1 MWSNQNGV
9 KKMSKSKRMKVA
21 SLFAGLL
28 LCMVLMQTAFAAG
41 NQNNFTVNFTNTG
54 NMNNSSVTISPII
67 TQTDELVD
75 GNQNQFTANPTNAD
89 IMINSPITISPTITQ
104 TELAT
109 GNAIAD
115 NTTIEN
121 ATNENTNTGN
131 TIVDNTTAENTAVN
145 SVSPSGYG
153 TGLTAGSGTRLT
165 VSFTN
170 GGNETLNL
178 TPKVVVTPNSQNQIN
193 ESWIT
198 ISPTNATVAPGSVQN
213 FVVEINVPRG
223 TESGDYQ
230 TTIAFTD
237 DLVSNTT
244 QYVNSTQLDVTVQP
258 QPKIE
263 LQTSYISDNVEA
275 GKEYEYQM
283 KIKNVAAEDITID
296 PKLSNYNYYP
306 GYAQAFGNDAIEI
319 FAPSNIKA
327 GEVANI
333 TMRIHVPE
341 NVTGFYNGY
350 IDMNINGKIND
361 GSSPQISL
369 SFNVWQLSVVPY
381 VKTFNTTTNA
391 SITIEVS
398 TSKYDSAMGL
408 RISPIQEKPSFEL
421 GLTYN
426 SNPVNMTRV
435 KSIESAS
442 PSVGSSFPIWAI
454 ENGNIY
460 QNSFDNYVE
469 TYTISGAIGNWKLDI
484 LPKNTNNFGYSLI
497 RGDSNPVITGNEI
510 TENTTNE
517 SVLPYTQPTPSAEIG
532 IRQLYTIGNKTP

>member
-1 MWSNQNGV
+1 
-9 KKMSKSKRMKVA
+9 MSESKGIKVA
-21 SLFAGLL
+21 SLFVGLL
-28 LCMVLMQTAFAAG
+28 LCMVLMQTALATE
-41 NQNNFTVNFTNTG
+41 NQNQFTVNFTNTG
-54 NMNNSSVTISPII
+54 NMNSSS
-67 TQTDELVD
+67 L
-75 GNQNQFTANPTNAD
+75 
-89 IMINSPITISPTITQ
+89 TISPTITQ
-104 TELAT
+104 TNLAT
-109 GNAIAD
+109 GNVIAD
-115 NTTIEN
+115 NATTGN

-131 TIVDNTTAENTAVN
+131 AIVGKTTAGNAAVN

-153 TGLTAGSGTRLT
+153 TGLTAGSGTQLT

-178 TPKVVVTPNSQNQIN
+178 TPKVVVTPNSQNNIN

-213 FVVEINVPRG
+213 FVVEINVPIG

-230 TTIAFTD
+230 ATIAFTD
-237 DLVSNTT
+237 DLVPNST
-244 QYVNSTQLDVTVQP
+244 QYINSTQLDVFVQA

-263 LQTSYISDNVEA
+263 IQASYISDNVEA

-283 KIKNVAAEDITID
+283 KIKNVAAEEITID
-296 PKLSNYNYYP
+296 PKLSNYNYYS

-341 NVTGFYNGY
+341 NVTGSYNGY
-350 IDMNINGKIND
+350 IDMNINGKVND

-369 SFNVWQLSVVPY
+369 SFSVWQPPVVPY

-391 SITIEVS
+391 PITIEVS

-421 GLTYN
+421 GLACN
-426 SNPVNMTRV
+426 SSPVNMTLV

-442 PSVGSSFPIWAI
+442 PSVGSFSPIWAI

-460 QNSFDNYVE
+460 QNSGESYVE
-469 TYTISGAIGNWKLDI
+469 TYTVPGAIGDWELTI
-484 LPKNTNNFGYSLI
+484 LPKSTNNFGYSI
-497 RGDSNPVITGNEI
+497 TKGTNNPAITGNVT
-510 TENTTNE
+510 TEKGCYPI
-517 SVLPYTQPTPSAEIG
+517 VLPYLFKSI
-532 IRQLYTIGNKTP
+532 

>member
-1 MWSNQNGV
+1 
-9 KKMSKSKRMKVA
+9 MSESKGIKVA
-21 SLFAGLL
+21 SLFVGLL
-28 LCMVLMQTAFAAG
+28 LCMVLMQTALATE
-41 NQNNFTVNFTNTG
+41 NQNQFTVNFTNTG
-54 NMNNSSVTISPII
+54 NMNSSSLTISPTI
-67 TQTDELVD
+67 TQTELAA
-75 GNQNQFTANPTNAD
+75 GNQNKFTANQNEFTANPTNAGN
-89 IMINSPITISPTITQ
+89 MINSPITISPTITQ
-104 TELAT
+104 TNLAT
-109 GNAIAD
+109 GNVIAD
-115 NTTIEN
+115 NATTGN

-131 TIVDNTTAENTAVN
+131 AIVGKTTAGNAAVN

-153 TGLTAGSGTRLT
+153 TGLTAGSGTQLT

-178 TPKVVVTPNSQNQIN
+178 TPKVVVTPNSQNNIN

-213 FVVEINVPRG
+213 FVVEINVPIG

-230 TTIAFTD
+230 ATIAFTD
-237 DLVSNTT
+237 DLVPNST
-244 QYVNSTQLDVTVQP
+244 QYINSTQLDVFVQA

-263 LQTSYISDNVEA
+263 LQASYISDNVEA

-296 PKLSNYNYYP
+296 PKLSNYNYYS

-341 NVTGFYNGY
+341 NVTGSYNGY
-350 IDMNINGKIND
+350 IDMNINGKVND

-369 SFNVWQLSVVPY
+369 SFSVWQPPVVPY

-391 SITIEVS
+391 PITIEVS

-421 GLTYN
+421 GLACN
-426 SNPVNMTRV
+426 SSPVNMTLV

-442 PSVGSSFPIWAI
+442 PSVGSFSPIWAI

-460 QNSFDNYVE
+460 QNSGESYVE
-469 TYTISGAIGNWKLDI
+469 TYTVPGAIGDWELTI
-484 LPKNTNNFGYSLI
+484 LPKSTNNFGYSI
-497 RGDSNPVITGNEI
+497 TNGTNNPAITGNVT
-510 TENTTNE
+510 TENTTTGNE
-517 SVLPYTQPTPSAEIG
+517 
-532 IRQLYTIGNKTP
+532 TIE

>member
-1 MWSNQNGV
+1 
-9 KKMSKSKRMKVA
+9 MSESKGIKVA
-21 SLFAGLL
+21 SLFVGLL
-28 LCMVLMQTAFAAG
+28 LCMVLMQTALATE
-41 NQNNFTVNFTNTG
+41 NQNQFTVNFTNTG
-54 NMNNSSVTISPII
+54 NMNSSS
-67 TQTDELVD
+67 L
-75 GNQNQFTANPTNAD
+75 
-89 IMINSPITISPTITQ
+89 TISPTITQ

-109 GNAIAD
+109 GNVIAD
-115 NTTIEN
+115 NATTGN

-131 TIVDNTTAENTAVN
+131 AIVGKTTAGNAAVN

-153 TGLTAGSGTRLT
+153 TGLTAGSGTQLT

-178 TPKVVVTPNSQNQIN
+178 TPKVVVTPNSQNNIN

-213 FVVEINVPRG
+213 FVVEINVPIG

-230 TTIAFTD
+230 ATIAFTD
-237 DLVSNTT
+237 DLVPNST
-244 QYVNSTQLDVTVQP
+244 QYINSTQLDVFVQA

-263 LQTSYISDNVEA
+263 LQASYISDNVEA

-296 PKLSNYNYYP
+296 PKLSNYNYYS
-306 GYAQAFGNDAIEI
+306 GYAQAFGNDEIEI

-341 NVTGFYNGY
+341 NVTGSYNGY
-350 IDMNINGKIND
+350 IDMNINGKVND

-369 SFNVWQLSVVPY
+369 SFSVWQPPVVPY

-391 SITIEVS
+391 PITIEVS

-421 GLTYN
+421 GLACN
-426 SNPVNMTRV
+426 SSPVNMTLV

-442 PSVGSSFPIWAI
+442 PSVGSFSPIWAI

-460 QNSFDNYVE
+460 QNSGESYVE
-469 TYTISGAIGNWKLDI
+469 TYTVPGAIGDWELTI
-484 LPKNTNNFGYSLI
+484 LPKSTNNFGYSI
-497 RGDSNPVITGNEI
+497 TKGTNNPAITGNVT
-510 TENTTNE
+510 TEKGCYPI
-517 SVLPYTQPTPSAEIG
+517 VLPYLFKSI
-532 IRQLYTIGNKTP
+532 